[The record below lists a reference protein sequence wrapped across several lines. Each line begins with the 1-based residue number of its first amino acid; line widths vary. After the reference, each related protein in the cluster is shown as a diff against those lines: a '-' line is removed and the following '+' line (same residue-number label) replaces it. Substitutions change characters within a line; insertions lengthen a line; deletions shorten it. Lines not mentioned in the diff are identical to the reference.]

1 MDFSVRYLLMA
12 HITVSSVIWTIIYK
26 LIISESIDKLLM
38 LFSRKVLEEF
48 SDFRNIIP
56 RYWEAI
62 EIYINEL
69 WEIIISYYSDI
80 QLSWCWYH

>member
-1 MDFSVRYLLMA
+1 MRYLLMA

-56 RYWEAI
+56 RY
-62 EIYINEL
+62 
-69 WEIIISYYSDI
+69 
-80 QLSWCWYH
+80 